1 MKLIEPKA
9 EYIPQV
15 DLYKHM
21 ELCGRIAYKS
31 EDKITED
38 SARVFINNMINAK
51 HGAVLEH
58 GTVYLMAKVDFTTN
72 SDILELDAKYAIN
85 PYSKVVVA
93 DGVVYITTNYRVIV
107 ENNWLNDMKY
117 VSEPTIHHI
126 KRYTMKFTTD
136 RGISHELVRHRKF
149 SFLQESTRYC
159 NYTKGKFGG
168 AITYIIPSWFIK
180 ANKHQQDAFI
190 QTLKANE
197 DCYIA
202 LLGKW
207 DDRVPDKRFKT
218 GFKENPLTPQE
229 ARQILPNTLK
239 TEIVMTGFAEDWIH
253 FFNLR
258 WKGTTGKPHPDMVIL
273 AKKALEEF
281 EKANVK
287 EIIDII

>member
-1 MKLIEPKA
+1 MKLIESKA

-15 DLYKHM
+15 NLYKHM

-31 EDKITED
+31 EDKITND
-38 SARVFINNMINAK
+38 SARVFVNNMINAK

-58 GTVYLMAKVDFTTN
+58 GTVYLIIPEENQKSTDYETL
-72 SDILELDAKYAIN
+72 IYN
-85 PYSKVVVA
+85 PYTKCVLHNR
-93 DGVVYITTNYRVIV
+93 DWYITTNYRVLLEKELLHMMIY
-107 ENNWLNDMKY
+107 ELI
-117 VSEPTIHHI
+117 PTEHHI

-159 NYTKGKFGG
+159 NYTKDKFDNT
-168 AITYIIPSWFIK
+168 ITYIVPSWFIK

-229 ARQILPNTLK
+229 ARQVLPNALK